1 MSTSPPESHTP
12 SKIVSLRTEDGSLI
26 GLLTV
31 SLYILF
37 TLLPSSHSLMVSW
50 PWVAVWQVALLL
62 PIVWLLWQLWFKPI
76 DQFKLGSGLD
86 WPVALLVVGLGVS
99 TIFAEFP
106 NQARWYAWAAL
117 GGIAA
122 LYALSGW
129 LKTPQQALRLL
140 KFQAGLG
147 IAFIL
152 VSLYLWLFQTY
163 FPELERLAALEPY
176 GVAQQFNFGVTSLRN
191 WYPLGHQ
198 NYVAGYLVL
207 ILPLLFGLAI
217 HDRGWQRWLWGIGC
231 CLGLA
236 DLYTASSRGGLLA
249 LVLTVAIALVITLLR
264 SQIPH
269 RRALPA
275 GGLLLCILMVATLGN
290 SRVRQLLLAL
300 LQGKI
305 NNSELGYRVI
315 TSVMGW
321 RMGLDHPL
329 TGVGPGNVLPL
340 FQKYRPYW
348 SGREAELHFQLH
360 STPAQL
366 WAELGLWG
374 VIGSISFV
382 GILAWLTWHWGK
394 QSTPNLFLAPGLV
407 WSLLSG
413 LFAYVLMGLTDYQLD
428 TLAIVGVLVVYL
440 VVLAKVYTASNISR
454 STANSQNS
462 KTSRVLVGLGLGC
475 VLAVNLWLMP
485 IHRAWAISKQG
496 FDQLNRGNVADFEEA
511 LTQAHYLADWEPYYP
526 AMLAWVLGDFSLQ
539 TSGTSRE
546 MLLTKAIKWFE
557 VANSVS
563 PYQEFSQSNLGW
575 LLTQTNPKQA
585 VAAFVNAGELVP
597 AKRGVFLGLGLA
609 LLGNNQPELA
619 TDALVL
625 EMLRFPLQI
634 TSPIWQL
641 RVVAHIKES
650 IFNQLDEQY
659 EQLIASSE
667 DLSLQLYFQ
676 HRRGALYW
684 WQSDYTAA
692 SQYWEDFPEG
702 QALLR
707 LAQGDDITV
716 EMLPDNSLGK
726 QAIMAWLLPN
736 QRRELLTQLL
746 LRPQNDLPQYN
757 TILPEADQLDQ
768 FISSMDNAISFD
780 DWLKNSSLIT
790 QPRSSRE
797 GHGVL
802 NRHIDGPPPLDYTFR
817 LVNQP
822 AYYTLANLFPSP
834 PFLPTLDKE
843 LKTKR
848 ESVISKIRKNSAS

>member
-129 LKTPQQALRLL
+129 LKTPQQAIRLL

-249 LVLTVAIALVITLLR
+249 LVVTVAIALVITLFR
-264 SQIPH
+264 SQLPK
-269 RRALPA
+269 RFVLPA
-275 GGLLLCILMVATLGN
+275 GGLLLCLLIATTLGN
-290 SRVRQLLLAL
+290 SRVRRPLLAL
-300 LQGKI
+300 LQGRT
-305 NNSELGYRVI
+305 NNSELGYRAITNVI
-315 TSVMGW
+315 GW
-321 RMGLDHPL
+321 RIGLDHPF
-329 TGVGPGNVLPL
+329 TGAGPGSVLQL

-348 SGREAELHFQLH
+348 AGREAELHFQLH

-374 VIGSISFV
+374 VAALVSLVGLLGWSIWCWARQKDSVSFLSPSL
-382 GILAWLTWHWGK
+382 I
-394 QSTPNLFLAPGLV
+394 
-407 WSLLSG
+407 WSLMAG
-413 LFAYVLMGLTDYQLD
+413 LFSYGLMGLTDYQLD
-428 TLAIVGVLVVYL
+428 TLPITGVLVVYL
-440 VVLAKVYTASNISR
+440 VVLVRGYGSHKGWISPASPQKVKL
-454 STANSQNS
+454 S
-462 KTSRVLVGLGLGC
+462 KVLVGLGLGC
-475 VLAVNLWLMP
+475 VVAMNLWLIP
-485 IHRAWAISKQG
+485 VHRAWSIAKHG
-496 FDQLNRGNVADFEEA
+496 FDQLNRGNFDRFE
-511 LTQAHYLADWEPYYP
+511 QAITESHRLVPWEPYYSS
-526 AMLAWVLGDFSLQ
+526 MLAWALGDFSFQ
-539 TSGTSRE
+539 TTGASRAA
-546 MLLTKAIKWFE
+546 LRTASINWFE
-557 VANSVS
+557 TANSS
-563 PYQEFSQSNLGW
+563 APYQEFGRSNLGW
-575 LLTQTNPKQA
+575 LLSQTNPSES
-585 VAAFVNAGELVP
+585 VAMFANSAQLVP
-597 AKRGVFLGLGLA
+597 AKQRIFLGLGLA
-609 LLGNNQPELA
+609 LLRNNQPELA
-619 TDALVL
+619 VDALVL
-625 EMLRFPLQI
+625 ELLRFPLQI

-641 RVVAHIKES
+641 GELGRVKETV
-650 IFNQLDEQY
+650 FGELAKQY
-659 EQLIASSE
+659 TELIELAGEASFRAY
-667 DLSLQLYFQ
+667 LKRQQ
-676 HRRGALYW
+676 GGLYW
-684 WQSDYTAA
+684 WQGNYTAA
-692 SQYWEDFPEG
+692 TKRWEDFPTG
-702 QALLR
+702 QILIK
-707 LAQGDDITV
+707 LAQGDGVKAETLPENTV
-716 EMLPDNSLGK
+716 GR
-726 QAIMAWLLPN
+726 QAILAWLLPE
-736 QRRELLTQLL
+736 QRRELIEQLL
-746 LRPQNDLPQYN
+746 IKPRNDLPQFN
-757 TILPEADQLDQ
+757 VSLPNEEKIEQ
-768 FISSMDNAISFD
+768 FLSSMEQAASFD
-780 DWLKNSSLIT
+780 DWLKNSKLIE
-790 QPRSSRE
+790 QPRTQRV
-797 GHGVL
+797 GFGAL
-802 NRHIDGPPPLDYTFR
+802 NRHIDGPLPLDYSPSI
-817 LVNQP
+817 VNQP
-822 AYYTLANLFPSP
+822 ATMVFSGFLGAPSFFPALDHALQAKRQTLLSQIQI
-834 PFLPTLDKE
+834 
-843 LKTKR
+843 
-848 ESVISKIRKNSAS
+848 VG